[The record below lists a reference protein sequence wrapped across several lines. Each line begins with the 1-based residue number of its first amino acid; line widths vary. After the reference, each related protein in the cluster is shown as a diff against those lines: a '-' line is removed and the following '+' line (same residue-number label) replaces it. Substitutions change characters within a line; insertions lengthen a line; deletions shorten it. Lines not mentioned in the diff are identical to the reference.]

1 MASASDLAEAAS
13 YTNTALFSIFSIF
26 VKQYSQLRRRSIYAI
41 RGSKQFPSFTIR
53 NGEQDEPTLPAEPS
67 PNVSGSSLPNN
78 PSVCHD
84 RQTSNLFG
92 HRGRHPHPT
101 TIRRHPHT
109 HRRRDG
115 ANHNRK
121 FRSPTPLRFNRIATG
136 FRKKLYS
143 PWSLETIAAPTGTD
157 GWQQEACFNASNRST
172 NKLGIFSSLHISI

>member
-1 MASASDLAEAAS
+1 MAEWLGKGLQNLVQRFESASDLAEAAS

-53 NGEQDEPTLPAEPS
+53 NGEQDEPTLPAGPS

-101 TIRRHPHT
+101 TFRRHPHT

-143 PWSLETIAAPTGTD
+143 P
-157 GWQQEACFNASNRST
+157 
-172 NKLGIFSSLHISI
+172 